1 MCFYFTMCYRI
12 VNVKFSNSAGMQCL
26 LLCRWGKSA
35 DDRRGLRQIEGAAG
49 DGDLLAGDAVGVGAV
64 GQIYGHTAASVL
76 QVEDA
81 PNTASGPS

>member
-1 MCFYFTMCYRI
+1 M
-12 VNVKFSNSAGMQCL
+12 
-26 LLCRWGKSA
+26 GKSA

-49 DGDLLAGDAVGVGAV
+49 DGDLPAGDAVGVGAV
-64 GQIYGHTAASVL
+64 GQIYGHTAPGVL